1 MWAGGSPNGTVAT
14 LWETRTGTFQA
25 LPRVAYSGLEIL
37 PVILGLRSS
46 YNIFVQRSY
55 IHANTSCLEIS
66 IFFFLIFSSTCTLLY
81 HLSFFFFLL
90 LKQFR
95 RVTSA
100 KSNRASSS
108 ENSLL
113 VKSSEKTG
121 KNGQNQFLKTLKVN
135 QGSSAFQEVF
145 SQ

>member
-1 MWAGGSPNGTVAT
+1 MQI
-14 LWETRTGTFQA
+14 QA
-25 LPRVAYSGLEIL
+25 AWKFLFFPSLYFPL
-37 PVILGLRSS
+37 PVPFFI
-46 YNIFVQRSY
+46 
-55 IHANTSCLEIS
+55 TCL
-66 IFFFLIFSSTCTLLY
+66 
-81 HLSFFFFLL
+81 FFFFLL
-90 LKQFR
+90 LKHFR

-135 QGSSAFQEVF
+135 RGSSAFQEVF

>member
-1 MWAGGSPNGTVAT
+1 MQI
-14 LWETRTGTFQA
+14 QA
-25 LPRVAYSGLEIL
+25 AWKFLFFSSLYFPL
-37 PVILGLRSS
+37 PVPFFI
-46 YNIFVQRSY
+46 
-55 IHANTSCLEIS
+55 TCL
-66 IFFFLIFSSTCTLLY
+66 
-81 HLSFFFFLL
+81 FFFLL
-90 LKQFR
+90 LKHFR
-95 RVTSA
+95 WVTSA